1 MSWTL
6 ENPKVK
12 ITVSGEEKKVLET
25 RDPETVKN
33 EIKAIARE
41 VGLAKFDVFVNGKL
55 ATPETFDDVFNEEIE
70 KGDVVVDIVRVD
82 KSA

>member
-1 MSWTL
+1 MSWEITT
-6 ENPKVK
+6 PKIK
-12 ITVSGEEKKVLET
+12 INVSGVEKKVLET

-33 EIKAIARE
+33 EIRAIARE

-55 ATPETFDDVFNEEIE
+55 ATPETFDEVFNEQIE